1 MHTIYRNLLS
11 IFRRFK
17 MATLFNLCGLAVA
30 FAAFMTILM
39 QVEYDYTFDH
49 FDPNHSRIFRV
60 EFVDKERGAQA
71 ILSRP
76 MIETLMASSPHI
88 QAGGFEKTDYDIVFS
103 IENGADK
110 KKFRELYQ
118 NVSPGFTDVFHFDFV
133 EGSPDVLK
141 TPDQVMIPESMA
153 RKIFGQESAVGKKL
167 INSTFTPTVGAVY
180 RDFPDNTLVSNVIY
194 QTISEQENKTN
205 WGNWNYTAFIRVDDA
220 ANLPTIYENFKK
232 HFTNVLKEQFGAES
246 VAEWEAIG
254 ADLRFTPLPDVHFV
268 SDVQFDSMPKAN
280 AQALHV
286 LTAIAFVVLLIA
298 GINFTNFS
306 IALTPMRI
314 RSINTQKVL
323 GSSVG
328 NIRRAL
334 VAESIL
340 ISLAAYILA
349 VGLVALFARSPLS
362 ALVTTDLGILSHKVV
377 VGATAFIALCTGLA
391 AGIYPAFYMTS
402 FPPALV
408 LKGSFGLSTRG
419 RALRNAL
426 IGVQYFASFALI
438 IGAGCMYLQNHF
450 MMHAPLGYERDQI
463 IIAEM
468 SDEIRAHPETFMNK
482 MKSYADVS
490 GITRSEQILSSADSY
505 MTWGRDYC
513 GKKINYV
520 VIPVEASFLDVLGI
534 SVSEGRTFRTEDAL
548 TRHGVYVFNERAK
561 QEYGLE
567 LGTMID
573 STQIVGFMPDVKFA
587 SFRNAVEPMAFYVWG
602 TENWGNNSRY
612 VYIRMKAGTD
622 MRAAM
627 EHVQSVL
634 KELDPD
640 YPFNVFFFDK
650 VLQQLYE
657 KERAVGSL
665 ITLFSAIAIFI
676 SMVGVFGLVVFD
688 SEYKRK
694 EIGIRKVFGS
704 STRQILVRFNRT
716 YFKIVIVCFVAAAPV
731 AYYGVSQWLTNFAY
745 RTPIRWW
752 IFALAFIAVTAIT
765 FFTVTFQNWR
775 AANANPVD
783 SLKSE

>member
-490 GITRSEQILSSADSY
+490 GITRSERILSSADSY

-602 TENWGNNSRY
+602 KENWGNNSRY

-627 EHVQSVL
+627 EHVQSTL

-716 YFKIVIVCFVAAAPV
+716 YFKIVIVCFVVAAPV

>member
-11 IFRRFK
+11 VFRRFK

-60 EFVDKERGAQA
+60 EFVHKESGVQA
-71 ILSRP
+71 ILNRP

-88 QAGGFEKTDYDIVFS
+88 QAGGFENSAYEADFS
-103 IENGADK
+103 VENGADK

-118 NVSPGFTDVFHFDFV
+118 TVSPGFTDVFHFDFV

-167 INSTFTPTVGAVY
+167 MNPYLSLTVGAVY
-180 RDFPDNTLVSNVIY
+180 RDFPKNTLVSNVIY
-194 QTISEQENKTN
+194 HAIPEEENKSN
-205 WGNWNYTAFIRVDDA
+205 WDNWNYTVFIRVDDA

-232 HFTNVLKEQFGAES
+232 HFTNVLKEQFGAEG
-246 VAEWEAIG
+246 VAVVEAIG

-268 SDVQFDSMPKAN
+268 SDVQFDNMPKAN

-402 FPPALV
+402 FPPALI

-450 MMHAPLGYERDQI
+450 MQHAPLGYERDQI

-468 SDEIRAHPETFMNK
+468 SDEIRAYPETFMNK
-482 MKSYADVS
+482 IKSYAGVS
-490 GITRSEQILSSADSY
+490 GITRSERILSSGDSY
-505 MTWGRDYC
+505 MTWGREYC

-534 SVSEGRTFRTEDAL
+534 PAIEGRTFRTEDAL
-548 TRHGVYVFNERAK
+548 TRHGAYVFNERAK

-587 SFRNAVEPMAFYVWG
+587 SFRTAVEPMAFYVWG
-602 TENWGNNSRY
+602 KENWGNNSRY

-716 YFKIVIVCFVAAAPV
+716 YFKIVIVCFVIAAPV

-752 IFALAFIAVTAIT
+752 IFALAFVAVTAIT